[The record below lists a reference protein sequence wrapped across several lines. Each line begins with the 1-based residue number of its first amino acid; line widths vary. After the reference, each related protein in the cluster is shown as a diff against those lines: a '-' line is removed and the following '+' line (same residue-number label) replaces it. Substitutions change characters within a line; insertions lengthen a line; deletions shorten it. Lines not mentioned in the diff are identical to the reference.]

1 MHLYLIVRC
10 DELDDPWECDAD
22 RTPITL
28 TGNWDEWFNQ
38 TEPDYD
44 FEVYEFTNNDFTRIK
59 EYDSHIEDGMVFAF
73 YDDEEEKA
81 IPIQKFPNLTRDS
94 KVPAA
99 IMERA
104 RKGEDYDNQL
114 ESFGSITWHE
124 GDTSYAY
131 TEYYDN
137 QINMYY

>member
-10 DELDDPWECDAD
+10 DELCDQSECDAY

-38 TEPDYD
+38 AEPDYD

-59 EYDSHIEDGMVFAF
+59 EYDSYIEEGMVLAY
-73 YDDEEEKA
+73 YDGEEEKA
-81 IPIQKFPNLTRDS
+81 IPIQKFPNLTRDN
-94 KVPAA
+94 KVPAG

-104 RKGEDYDNQL
+104 KKGKDYNSQL
-114 ESFGSITWHE
+114 IVFGRLTWRE
-124 GDTSYAY
+124 GDTVYAY
-131 TEYYDN
+131 TEYHDN
-137 QINMYY
+137 QINMF